1 MAGRDL
7 ARWRRLMSVQMWLG
21 DRLPHCLLDHFRQD
35 LADRFCHAR
44 PARGAL
50 RIGDEVGHQHER
62 SEEPLLLVEA
72 VFISLGV
79 DDLTELLAQTIGALQ
94 AFQPTLVEFL
104 A

>member
-1 MAGRDL
+1 
-7 ARWRRLMSVQMWLG
+7 MSVQMWLG

-62 SEEPLLLVEA
+62 SEEPVPLVEA

-79 DDLTELLAQTIGALQ
+79 DEMAV
-94 AFQPTLVEFL
+94 AFGRGFGFASGRGRARQNYIVQS
-104 A
+104 